1 MGESR
6 FSRLFA
12 VIRREEEVHDKGS
25 KDSTKEAQ
33 ETMLEFNKYKNKD
46 GMFKKDTTCRA
57 GGSLSRLNTTIYVS
71 SYFYM
76 CPHTTIY
83 VSSYYYRAERGTVT
97 KQCVLGSGGE

>member
-1 MGESR
+1 MHG
-6 FSRLFA
+6 
-12 VIRREEEVHDKGS
+12 KGS

-33 ETMLEFNKYKNKD
+33 ETMLAFNKYKNKE
-46 GMFKKDTTCRA
+46 GMFENDTACRA
-57 GGSLSRLNTTIYVS
+57 GGSLSRSNTTIYVS

-97 KQCVLGSGGE
+97 KQCVLVSGGEHLILMTHVVKKR